1 MWRRKCE
8 GKGIVENNTK
18 VKDEKAVIGNHR
30 EEENV
35 KEKDYYQVS
44 PGKRIYE
51 LWHPPQLCQIVW
63 FSQKHFEPSLLTTS
77 MECIVQTTS

>member
-1 MWRRKCE
+1 MWRSKCE
-8 GKGIVENNTK
+8 GKDIVENNTK
-18 VKDEKAVIGNHR
+18 VKDEKAVIGNHC

-51 LWHPPQLCQIVW
+51 FWHPP
-63 FSQKHFEPSLLTTS
+63 
-77 MECIVQTTS
+77 